1 MTSAKGASAQPGSA
15 TGASTPFATVNVS
28 PFLWCVPLRDGAAV
42 ARPPVP
48 CFFFPD
54 TWISSGGAA
63 AGRRRGLPPRHP
75 RVPSRPPVSP
85 SDRARARHLRTTTRD
100 RLERG
105 FAAPAAPGP
114 TRESSAARRR
124 PENSPRPRSPP
135 RRRPQP
141 DVASFLPPSLTR
153 RKTWN
158 LVSDPSSDH
167 IISWSAQGRTFTVW
181 QPDLLESTQLPAT
194 FKHSNFA
201 SFVRQLNNYGFRKC
215 HSDRFEFG
223 VEGFEQG
230 KPELLTT
237 LRRHDAPR
245 NKKKEAEG
253 KSAPKKSAGAKS
265 GGRGGATAPHVPGS
279 GYDGLE
285 LGVYGGITSE
295 VEQLKRDRLLLL
307 KEVMRLREVQS
318 HTQDQVRELSAR
330 LASTEQFQSRMMNF
344 VDAVQSGTGLSFD
357 AQGMQKFKE
366 VAATRKR
373 RQMFLPSSAASPDQS
388 TPGQNL
394 RGSLGSGSHNA
405 AQGFSLQEM
414 DDDDILPADPLA
426 PDPDDALT
434 SQMFG
439 PLSPN
444 PAAPIQLPE
453 HEWLDMLGGHGAA
466 GVGGG
471 GGVDPIV
478 GKLEPRVGV
487 GGPLIRS
494 ASQDDDVGAEGSA
507 DPFVS
512 SILDRGPS
520 LEKQMSLGFLE
531 RMSSAEIGDMVKDMN
546 INQPFDDEFARRV
559 REIKS

>member
-1 MTSAKGASAQPGSA
+1 M
-15 TGASTPFATVNVS
+15 
-28 PFLWCVPLRDGAAV
+28 
-42 ARPPVP
+42 PPRV
-48 CFFFPD
+48 
-54 TWISSGGAA
+54 GAA
-63 AGRRRGLPPRHP
+63 ASRRATHGCHLDRSRH
-75 RVPSRPPVSP
+75 
-85 SDRARARHLRTTTRD
+85 RATAREHATLERRRD
-100 RLERG
+100 RLGLG
-105 FAAPAAPGP
+105 FAAPRPAGA
-114 TRESSAARRR
+114 R
-124 PENSPRPRSPP
+124 PEKVPRRADVRKIPPVRDPPRAADPNLTSPRSFPP
-135 RRRPQP
+135 PL
-141 DVASFLPPSLTR
+141 AR

-253 KSAPKKSAGAKS
+253 KSTSAASGKKGAGVKS
-265 GGRGGATAPHVPGS
+265 GGRATAPHVPGS

-285 LGVYGGITSE
+285 LGAYGGITSE

-330 LASTEQFQSRMMNF
+330 LASTEQFQSRMMSF

-373 RQMFLPSSAASPDQS
+373 RQMFLPSSAAAPDQS
-388 TPGQNL
+388 APGQNL
-394 RGSLGSGSHNA
+394 NLQGSLGSGSYNA
-405 AQGFSLQEM
+405 TQGFSLQEM

-444 PAAPIQLPE
+444 PTAPIQLPE
-453 HEWLDMLGGHGAA
+453 HEWLDMLGG
-466 GVGGG
+466 
-471 GGVDPIV
+471 GGVDPTV
-478 GKLEPRVGV
+478 GKLEPRV